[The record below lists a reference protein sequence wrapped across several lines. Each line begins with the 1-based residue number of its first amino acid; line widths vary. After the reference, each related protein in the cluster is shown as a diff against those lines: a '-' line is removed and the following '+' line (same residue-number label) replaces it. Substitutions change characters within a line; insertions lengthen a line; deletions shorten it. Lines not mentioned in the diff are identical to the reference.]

1 MELPFH
7 LKTLEPLPGALDIL
21 RYVGGL
27 GGESADADQICE
39 ALDMTDRRF
48 SKAIRRLVT
57 KDYLSMEGAMVYRLT
72 NLGERAVEELREY
85 DEATG
90 GIRRISAP
98 RKVDVIGSRR
108 LVVAVPRSVAANSD
122 SHVVVGFH
130 PGSLGG
136 LSSADIVV
144 RVSATDGQPENPE
157 DLLFALSESHAQEAI
172 PVKTT
177 SAALRLRL
185 EVYQLG
191 ELGDI
196 QPIGG
201 MRVDVPVG
209 KADSG
214 FIAYGTDVQIVSL

>member
-27 GGESADADQICE
+27 GGEAADADQICE

-57 KDYLSMEGAMVYRLT
+57 KDYLSMEGGMVYRLT

-90 GIRRISAP
+90 GIRQISAP
-98 RKVDVIGSRR
+98 RKVDIVGSRR
-108 LVVAVPRSVAANSD
+108 LVVAVPRSIAANSD
-122 SHVVVGFH
+122 SYVVVGFH

-136 LSSADIVV
+136 LASADIVV
-144 RVSATDGQPENPE
+144 RVSATDGQPESPE

-177 SAALRLRL
+177 SAALRLRF

-209 KADSG
+209 KADSA
-214 FIAYGTDVQIVSL
+214 FIAYGTDVQIASL

>member
-39 ALDMTDRRF
+39 ALDMSDRRF

-90 GIRRISAP
+90 GIRQISAP
-98 RKVDVIGSRR
+98 RKVDIVGSRR
-108 LVVAVPRSVAANSD
+108 LVVAVPRSIAANSD

-177 SAALRLRL
+177 AAALRLRF